1 MKKNRIAR
9 VLTRI
14 LRMTLMVAA
23 GFALFSY
30 LVMRLWN
37 WLAPEIFGWHTINFW
52 QAVGLFFL
60 SKLLFGGFRGGWG
73 HRRHWHGRHEGWEHM
88 TPEQREKF
96 RKGLAGCMW
105 SREAGGRVEPGAG
118 SQATEAGH

>member
-1 MKKNRIAR
+1 MKNNRIAR
-9 VLTRI
+9 VMTRI
-14 LRMTLMVAA
+14 LKMTLMVAA
-23 GFALFSY
+23 GFALFSF

-37 WLAPEIFGWHTINFW
+37 WLAPEVFGWHTINFW

-73 HRRHWHGRHEGWEHM
+73 HRRHWSHGRHGGWEHM
-88 TPEQREKF
+88 SPEQREKF

-105 SREAGGRVEPGAG
+105 SRPASGVEPGSA
-118 SQATEAGH
+118 SQAPEAGH